1 MPIHSINLHES
12 YWENLEIQDEDLEF
26 LYNHL
31 LEIET
36 PLTARELTEV
46 LIRERIHRETQRML
60 AQQSA
65 GGALYQPKNTYQA
78 GERLQFPAHNWAK
91 GKVVSVRDAFNPDL
105 PPFKVIEVDVD
116 GMGSRHFAADLPEH
130 VLNQP
135 IEPQATHPSLDP
147 EYILQNYDE
156 DIGYLLTQT
165 FEKVPDLVRIA
176 GAWFPRSLLVDV
188 SVGHLNLAE
197 AVLEMAQGG
206 PLPTDAILEQIELP
220 TDVNRKLTEFSM
232 NLALEEDGRFDE
244 VGPAGR
250 TMWFLRRLE
259 PEWVQNPPHYLRYQA
274 IEFDPEQARDQIQAL
289 NRLVFDELE
298 SEGDLP
304 RKAEEIEVSLIFP
317 HWRAGTVPLSR
328 SVARLFPTAYEA
340 PRVRFTFIDEETGK
354 QFPGWVVRPNRY
366 VLGLREWFE
375 EKQLIPGSLFVI
387 RRGRQPGQVGL
398 RALKKRPTKEW
409 IRTVLVGTDGG
420 IVLTM
425 LKQQVSNEYD
435 ERMAIAIPDLETL
448 DQLWNPANRQR
459 IILEKTV
466 LNIMRELVKL
476 SPQGHVHAQEL
487 YAGVNIIRRCPPGAI
502 VGILANQ
509 PNVIHLGDLYY
520 RLNDTETE
528 E

>member
-1 MPIHSINLHES
+1 MPIQSINLKES
-12 YWENLEIQDEDLEF
+12 YWETFEIQEEDLEF

-36 PLTARELTEV
+36 PLTARELAEV
-46 LIRERIHRETQRML
+46 LIRERIQRETKQML
-60 AQQSA
+60 AQQAA
-65 GGALYQPKNTYQA
+65 GGALYQPKNSYKA
-78 GERLQFPAHNWAK
+78 GERLQFPAYDWAK
-91 GKVVSVRDAFNPDL
+91 GKVLSVRDGINPDF
-105 PPFKVIEVDVD
+105 PPFKVIEVELD
-116 GMGSRHFAADLPEH
+116 GVGTRHFAADLPDH
-130 VLNQP
+130 ALNLP
-135 IEPQATHPSLDP
+135 IEPKVTDPSLDS
-147 EYILQNYDE
+147 EYILENYGE
-156 DIGYLLTQT
+156 DISFLLTKT
-165 FEKVPDLVRIA
+165 FEQVPDLVRIA

-188 SVGHLNLAE
+188 SIGHLNLAE

-232 NLALEEDGRFDE
+232 NLALQEDDRFDE
-244 VGPAGR
+244 VGPAGK

-259 PEWVQNPPHYLRYQA
+259 PEGVQNPPHYLRYQP
-274 IEFDPEQARDQIQAL
+274 IDFDPEPAKDEIQAL

-354 QFPGWVVRPNRY
+354 EFPGWVVRPNRY
-366 VLGLREWFE
+366 VFGLREWFE
-375 EKQLIPGSLFVI
+375 EKDLIPGSLFVI
-387 RRGRQPGQVGL
+387 RHGKQPGQVRL

-409 IRTVLVGTDGG
+409 IRTVLIGTDGG
-420 IVLTM
+420 IVLSM

-435 ERMAIAIPDLETL
+435 DRMAIAIPDLEAL
-448 DQLWNPANRQR
+448 DQLWNPNNRQR
-459 IILEKTV
+459 NTLEKTV

-487 YAGVNIIRRCPPGAI
+487 YAGVNIIRRCPPGTI

-520 RLNDTETE
+520 RLNDIDTE